1 MIEQACR
8 DMGLDPVRSFMIGD
22 RWLDV
27 ACGVGA
33 GTRAI
38 RVLSGHGA
46 AEPETPPATLMADLS
61 RQSDAGRKVAAADI
75 ILGNLMEAAGW
86 ILRNS
91 PR

>member
-1 MIEQACR
+1 M
-8 DMGLDPVRSFMIGD
+8 VGD

-27 ACGVGA
+27 ACGVAA

-46 AEPETPPATLMADLS
+46 AEPEASPLDTKASA
-61 RQSDAGRKVAAADI
+61 